1 MERSG
6 SFNTF
11 SSGHLSSVLYH
22 RRRALCRGESIE
34 SNFNTILMP
43 LLCAYGMVFGR
54 SMRMLDLSI
63 GSRIIASSM
72 IGGIAAMNYNLG
84 IPGFVL
90 VTVVASVLLGAVC
103 GLVFRY
109 FKIPSIVVSLVIA
122 MIFEVIGA
130 KVTDGMGFLKLERD
144 LAILEE
150 FLIILLL

>member
-1 MERSG
+1 MNSKKWKGVAASILFPVVIYLLFFITGGERFAG
-6 SFNTF
+6 VRVLRAILIQSF
-11 SSGHLSSVLYH
+11 
-22 RRRALCRGESIE
+22 
-34 SNFNTILMP
+34 MP

-130 KVTDGMGFLKLERD
+130 KVTDGMGFL
-144 LAILEE
+144 
-150 FLIILLL
+150 